1 MVLNETMRF
10 SVIASGS
17 GGNACYVETDHSRV
31 MIDAGLSCRELLRR
45 LEHIGVDG
53 SRLDALFITH
63 EHADHI
69 RGAGPLSRRFD
80 IPLFATA
87 STLKKASKTLG
98 NLSAPVVIQ
107 TGQTLTI
114 NDLFIET
121 FTKCHDAADPIGVVM
136 AYNGTRL
143 GLLTD
148 VGRPT
153 ALVMDRLQ
161 GCHGLIIEFNH
172 DEQMLEEGPYPLELK
187 RRIRG
192 ADGHLSNHQAGELLE
207 GLLHDELRL
216 VVLAHMSDSNNH
228 PHKAV
233 EQANYT
239 LKKNGRKGIKVLV
252 SYQDQPLPM
261 EEL

>member
-1 MVLNETMRF
+1 MRF

-45 LEHIGVDG
+45 LDHIGVDG

-63 EHADHI
+63 EHTDHI
-69 RGAGPLSRRFD
+69 RGAGPLARRFD
-80 IPLFATA
+80 IPLYATA
-87 STLKKASKTLG
+87 STLKKAAKILG
-98 NLSAPVVIQ
+98 NLSTPVVIQ

-153 ALVMDRLQ
+153 ALVMDRLR

-172 DEQMLEEGPYPLELK
+172 DEQMLEEGSYPLELK

-192 ADGHLSNHQAGELLE
+192 TDGHLSNHQAGEVLE
-207 GLLHDELRL
+207 GLLHDELKL

-228 PHKAV
+228 PLKAV
-233 EQANYT
+233 ERVNHT
-239 LKKNGRKGIKVLV
+239 LEKNGRKGIKVLV
-252 SYQDQPLPM
+252 SCQDHPLPM

>member
-1 MVLNETMRF
+1 MRF

-45 LEHIGVDG
+45 LDHIGVDG

-69 RGAGPLSRRFD
+69 RGAGPLARRFD
-80 IPLFATA
+80 IPLYATA
-87 STLKKASKTLG
+87 STLKKAAKTLG
-98 NLSAPVVIQ
+98 NLSTPVVIQ

-192 ADGHLSNHQAGELLE
+192 ADGHLSNHQAGEVLE
-207 GLLHDELRL
+207 GLLHDELKL
-216 VVLAHMSDSNNH
+216 VVLAHMSDSNNY

-233 EQANYT
+233 EQANAT
-239 LKKNGRKGIKVLV
+239 LRKNGRKGIKVLV
-252 SYQDQPLPM
+252 SHQDQPLPM
-261 EEL
+261 EAL

>member
-1 MVLNETMRF
+1 MRF

-17 GGNACYVETDHSRV
+17 GGNACYVETDVVRIL
-31 MIDAGLSCRELLRR
+31 IDAGLSCRELLRR
-45 LEHIGVDG
+45 LEYIGVDG

-69 RGAGPLSRRFD
+69 RGAGPLARRFD
-80 IPLFATA
+80 IPLYATA
-87 STLKKASKTLG
+87 STLKKAAKTLG
-98 NLSAPVVIQ
+98 NLSTPVVIH
-107 TGQTLTI
+107 TGQTL
-114 NDLFIET
+114 NFKGLAIET
-121 FTKCHDAADPIGVVM
+121 FTKCHDAADPIGVVL

-161 GCHGLIIEFNH
+161 GCQGLIIEFNH
-172 DEQMLEEGPYPLELK
+172 DENMLEEGPYPLELK

-192 ADGHLSNHQAGELLE
+192 ADGHLSNHQAGQVLE
-207 GLLHDELRL
+207 GLLHDELRM
-216 VVLAHMSDSNNH
+216 VVLAHMSDTNNH
-228 PHKAV
+228 PQKAV
-233 EQANYT
+233 EEAT
-239 LKKNGRKGIKVLV
+239 HRLKKNGCQGIRILV
-252 SYQDQPLPM
+252 SHQDRPLPM